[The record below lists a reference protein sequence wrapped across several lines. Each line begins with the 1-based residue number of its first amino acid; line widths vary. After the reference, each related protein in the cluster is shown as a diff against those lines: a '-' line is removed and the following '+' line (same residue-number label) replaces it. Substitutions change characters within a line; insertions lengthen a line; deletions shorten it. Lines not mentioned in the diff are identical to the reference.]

1 MKTKNDGPIEVSLM
15 LTLESTLKK
24 KKKKGPETN
33 FNRMLQNRMLQTDK
47 I

>member
-24 KKKKGPETN
+24 KKKGPETN